1 MKFRTEKLFLF
12 AAVLFL
18 TACSSVP
25 YQEEANQQ
33 EPHQSPSGRIHQEI
47 EKGCVTPEEFNYLT
61 GVWDSGQDTL
71 ALQIPL
77 CKATN
82 YILSQNKRQTLQVI
96 NPMQSP
102 EKEEE
107 PPKSESPKDHELH
120 TYAGY
125 TLCYRESYEL
135 AEWVSYSLTRSQ
147 LEHKVTGRTNDFR
160 ADTLIS
166 TGSAKPSDYKGSG
179 FDRGHLAPAADMA
192 WSIKS
197 AHDSFLMSNMSPQ
210 TPSFNRV
217 IWKLLEEAVR
227 KWAHQYGTIYVVTGP
242 VLEKDASEYESIGE
256 SEVAVPEYFYKALL
270 VFIPVYADT
279 NSASNSNT
287 NSNTIP
293 FPNARESGYTEE
305 IESYRVQCAAFIIP
319 NKGCGKD
326 IYKFICTIDQAE
338 ERTGLDFFANLPD
351 EVEELAESEYGEI
364 FLEP

>member
-1 MKFRTEKLFLF
+1 MKKTKLHLFLF
-12 AAVLFL
+12 ASLLIL
-18 TACSSVP
+18 TGCSSVP
-25 YQEEANQQ
+25 LSHIEIEE
-33 EPHQSPSGRIHQEI
+33 SGRIHQELAP
-47 EKGCVTPEEFNYLT
+47 GCISGEEYNYLT
-61 GVWDSGQDTL
+61 GVWNSGQDTL

-82 YILSQNKRQTLQVI
+82 HLLTQNKRNSFTVVGLDG
-96 NPMQSP
+96 N
-102 EKEEE
+102 EETE
-107 PPKSESPKDHELH
+107 SESKKDAKPPKDHELH

-160 ADTLIS
+160 TDTLIS

-197 AHDSFLMSNMSPQ
+197 AHDSFLMSNMTPQ

-279 NSASNSNT
+279 NS
-287 NSNTIP
+287 NTIP

-326 IYKFICTIDQAE
+326 IYKFICTIDMAE

>member
-1 MKFRTEKLFLF
+1 MKKTKLHLFLF
-12 AAVLFL
+12 ASLLIL
-18 TACSSVP
+18 TGCSSVP
-25 YQEEANQQ
+25 LSHIEIEE
-33 EPHQSPSGRIHQEI
+33 SGRIHQELAP
-47 EKGCVTPEEFNYLT
+47 GCISSEEYNYLT
-61 GVWDSGQDTL
+61 GVWNSGQDTL

-77 CKATN
+77 CKATSHLLN
-82 YILSQNKRQTLQVI
+82 QNKRNSVTVVGLDG
-96 NPMQSP
+96 N
-102 EKEEE
+102 EETE
-107 PPKSESPKDHELH
+107 SKSKKDAKPPKDHELH

-166 TGSAKPSDYKGSG
+166 TGSAKPADYKGSG

-192 WSIKS
+192 WSLKS

-210 TPSFNRV
+210 APAFNRV

-227 KWAHQYGTIYVVTGP
+227 QWAQHYGTIYVVTGP
-242 VLEKDASEYESIGE
+242 VLEKEPNEYPSIGE

-270 VFIPVYADT
+270 VFIPVYKE
-279 NSASNSNT
+279 SNS
-287 NSNTIP
+287 SPDAI
-293 FPNARESGYTEE
+293 SGINGKE
-305 IESYRVQCAAFIIP
+305 IEAYRVQCAAFIIP
-319 NKGCGKD
+319 NKGSGKD
-326 IYKFICTIDQAE
+326 IYKFICSVDQAE

-351 EVEELAESEYGEI
+351 EVETLAESECGEI